1 MSRAKAVLIIGVL
14 GAALFG
20 VSMLTWVRADAATP
34 LGAVPMQVPGI
45 EAAPVVPTAGLAVLV
60 AGLALGLSGRVV
72 RYLAGGAALLAAAIA
87 LFSVI
92 GVLTDPTSAAQTA
105 AGEVGGVPEIDGAA
119 QLSWWPWLAAMLA
132 GLAGLAAAV
141 LPFAGGVW
149 APVARRYERPGTA
162 APAPATVAGR
172 ARQDWDALSRGEDP
186 SIDADSSQETAGD
199 GGAEPEADLGTGT
212 EPETD
217 AGPSDR

>member
-1 MSRAKAVLIIGVL
+1 MSRAKAVLIIGAL

-34 LGAVPMQVPGI
+34 LGAVPMDVPGI
-45 EAAPVVPTAGLAVLV
+45 DAAPVAPTAGLAVLV

-72 RYLAGGAALLAAAIA
+72 RYLACGAALLAAAIA
-87 LFSVI
+87 LLSVI
-92 GVLTDPTSAAQTA
+92 GVLADPTSTAQAA
-105 AGEVGGVPEIDGAA
+105 AGEVGGVPEIDGMA
-119 QLSWWPWLAAMLA
+119 QLALWPWVAAALA
-132 GLAGLAAAV
+132 GLAGVAAAG

-186 SIDADSSQETAGD
+186 TIDDGSSPGTGDD
-199 GGAEPEADLGTGT
+199 GGPEPEADPGT
-212 EPETD
+212 EAAPEADGT
-217 AGPSDR
+217 PSDR